1 MRVVQLSDPHLVA
14 PGGRLFGL
22 DPLVRLEAALAHVA
36 RHEAH
41 ADVLLVTGDLA
52 DRGEPAA
59 YGALAERLATV
70 PLPALLLLG
79 NHDERAAFRAAF
91 PGAAADAAGFVQGA
105 VDGDDGVSL
114 LTLDTLA
121 GDGDHGVL
129 DDARLAWLEDAL
141 AERRERAVYLAMH
154 HPPVAS
160 GIPGMDAIGLRHAE
174 AFWAVL
180 DAAPQV
186 RHVFAGHIHRP
197 FFARRGAVSVSTIPA
212 PSHQVHLQFEA
223 EDAVIGSLE
232 PGCYGIA
239 RLGREAFD
247 LHVRAFTDTSP
258 RFVFG
263 QASLRASIPAEL
275 PAVPPP
281 YDRLL

>member
-1 MRVVQLSDPHLVA
+1 MRVVQLTDPHLVA

-22 DPLVRLEAALAHVA
+22 DPLARVDAALAHIA
-36 RHEAH
+36 RHEAN
-41 ADVLLVTGDLA
+41 ADVLLVTGDLV

-59 YGALAERLATV
+59 YAALAERLAAV
-70 PLPALLLLG
+70 SLPALLLLG
-79 NHDERAAFRAAF
+79 NHDDRSAFRAAF
-91 PGAAADAAGFVQGA
+91 PDAAVDAAGFVQGA
-105 VDGDDGVSL
+105 RDGDDGVSL

-121 GDGDHGVL
+121 GDGDHGRL
-129 DDARLAWLEDAL
+129 DADRRAWLADAL
-141 AERRERAVYLAMH
+141 AERRDRAVYVAMH
-154 HPPVAS
+154 HPPVAT
-160 GIPGMDAIGLRHAE
+160 GIPGMDAIGLADAA
-174 AFWAVL
+174 AFWALV

-197 FFARRGAVSVSTIPA
+197 FFARRGAVTVSTLPGPA
-212 PSHQVHLQFEA
+212 HQVHLQFEA
-223 EDAVIGSLE
+223 DDAVIGSLE

-239 RLGREAFD
+239 RLGRDGFD

-263 QASLRASIPAEL
+263 EASNRAATPAEL

-281 YDRLL
+281 YDRWL